1 MGWRFAGII
10 PNGFLKGTLNMYTTL
25 TPAYGRD
32 YKSAKAAKADWKA
45 GKDFIIA
52 NIMHPYDGK
61 PMSIRDAQPGESF
74 MLRYNRLMKITKA

>member
-1 MGWRFAGII
+1 
-10 PNGFLKGTLNMYTTL
+10 MYTTL

-32 YKSAKAAKADWKA
+32 YKNAKDAKTDWKA